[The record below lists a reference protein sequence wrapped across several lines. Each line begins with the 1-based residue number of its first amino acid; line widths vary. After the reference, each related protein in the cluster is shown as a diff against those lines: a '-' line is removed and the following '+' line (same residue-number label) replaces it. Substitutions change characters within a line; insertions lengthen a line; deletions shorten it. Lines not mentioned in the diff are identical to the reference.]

1 MKNIFK
7 HILLPT
13 ALLIGT
19 SSILTSISL
28 SFNSSNT
35 NESSSYY
42 NSLGRKLIKNQ
53 DTIVLLNK
61 SSSKEDLFKELND
74 NNISY
79 DFVESYEGIIHGVR
93 LDINSNNTSK
103 LKSLT
108 SVLSVDVNN
117 YYTISSNS
125 FDVENNV
132 EEIYKTP
139 LDNDSIKDMNVPS
152 SSVTNDGEGVL
163 VAILDDSFN
172 IHHEAFKDLDSSID
186 IKVSKSN
193 VDSIVKSSDFEADLT
208 NLNYYLNRKIP
219 YYHDYGGTLNKT
231 TYEPIKE
238 DDDLMYS
245 SGVHGSH
252 VASILGAN
260 GTFKGVAPNAQLAL
274 MKVGGEVPGLSGD
287 NILSDDAIFKAL
299 NDAYYLGAD
308 IVSCSFGTD
317 LDESSLTEDE
327 NAQILISRL
336 KENGTEVNFASG
348 NNGKGNFN
356 TFESY
361 RYDNVSNVEN
371 GSLGGYNV
379 LEGVTSVAST
389 NLTSDNFVTSDI
401 STVSGIKIYGYDEI
415 TSSLLN
421 YNSEPKM
428 MRSLLDNDETVGK
441 FEYVIVP
448 GVGDSSDYNDVDVT
462 GKIVL
467 VKRGDI
473 DLVSKIKNAK
483 SHGAIGI
490 IIANQEGLGSL
501 INYDL
506 QGNKSDD
513 LIPTY
518 SISYESYQT
527 LLNQEEKAIYI
538 TKSLASD
545 FSSEG
550 SSQLLD
556 INPQISA
563 PGQNIAGIS
572 ASNNG
577 VTTNNEYRYLSG
589 TSMATPNFSGAE
601 ALILSSQDFK
611 DENAEKEFK
620 DTLLNRIMSTADP
633 IKQANGSYVSVRKVG
648 AGEVDVSDAIKTKI
662 YLEDPLTHESAIE
675 LKNNPEISEGHVKFD
690 INIVN
695 KENLTGK
702 YTLNLSL
709 GTPTIT
715 YVDSENSNGFLK
727 GEKVQDS
734 FYTKE
739 VISDSLKV
747 NLDGNKNQTISIDYQ
762 LDKSTLDSIL
772 EDFPNGTYLE
782 GYVTLN
788 NDTNNANL
796 VDLSI
801 PVLGFLGDYHK
812 EDVIEPYNF
821 EKEYYG
827 DNKVYSSDMLN
838 NFGETLGFKAM
849 NFGSFMGVTNLGLD
863 QIDMESVIL
872 NEKSIDDLFI
882 PINYSYDENE
892 DKFILYAGNIGSADT
907 LYIQNFVNRSVK
919 TNEITLTSLDTN
931 QVVLTDHMFDTMVSE
946 EDDYSLVKS
955 KASVNLVNN
964 GIFADFAYTII
975 PLKDKESGNYFEDGT
990 YSLKF
995 TYTLYDDY
1003 TYTKEYILEIDSTTK
1018 DVTFKDVYFDS
1029 KSLVITSNKDE
1040 ISNVRI
1046 NGITLNKTKLDN
1058 GDYQFGFTSE
1068 DMLDLSNN
1076 NISYPSF
1083 NDNIFANSYIEIL
1096 GKSYG
1101 KLVGKVTLNGNAIVF
1116 NKSLKENEEVYL
1128 DKSRYSSYNGN
1139 KNIEAYTLSITDR
1152 FGMYKNLDKTNPY
1165 YVTLSLDER
1174 YIEAS
1179 VDVYNLSDQNSINNS
1194 NNLSLISS
1202 SKDNLSL
1209 SFTLDST
1216 SNVKSSLY
1224 YDFLLSYSGNIESDI
1239 NLPLVIG
1246 LSVVGGLIVI
1256 GLVIT
1261 FIIVMKEK
1269 KEER

>member
-35 NESSSYY
+35 SESSSYY

-61 SSSKEDLFKELND
+61 SSNKEDLFKELND

-93 LDINSNNTSK
+93 LNINSNNTSK
-103 LKSLT
+103 LKSLS
-108 SVLSVDVNN
+108 SVLSVDENS

-186 IKVSKSN
+186 VKVSKSN

-361 RYDNVSNVEN
+361 RYDNVNNVEN

-379 LEGVTSVAST
+379 LDGVTSVAST
-389 NLTSDNFVTSDI
+389 NLTSDNSVTSDV

-448 GVGDSSDYNDVDVT
+448 GVGDNSDYNDVDVT
-462 GKIVL
+462 GKVAL

-506 QGNKSDD
+506 QGNRSDD

-518 SISYESYQT
+518 SISYESYET

-611 DENAEKEFK
+611 DENEEKEFK

-695 KENLTGK
+695 KENLTGN

-739 VISDSLKV
+739 VISDSFKV
-747 NLDGNKNQTISIDYQ
+747 NLDGNENQTISIDYQ

-796 VDLSI
+796 ADLSI

-849 NFGSFMGVTNLGLD
+849 NFGSFMGVTNLSLD

-931 QVVLTDHMFDTMVSE
+931 KVVLTDHMFDTMVSE
-946 EDDYSLVKS
+946 ENDYSLVKS

-995 TYTLYDDY
+995 TYTLFDDY
-1003 TYTKEYILEIDSTTK
+1003 TYTKEYILEIDSEVNDVELAEIYYDTK
-1018 DVTFKDVYFDS
+1018 TLTIVSSKDD
-1029 KSLVITSNKDE
+1029 IAQ
-1040 ISNVRI
+1040 VRV
-1046 NGITLNKTKLDN
+1046 NGEVLTKTELDN
-1058 GDYQFGFTSE
+1058 GSFSFTLNLNE
-1068 DMLDLSNN
+1068 IVL
-1076 NISYPSF
+1076 PGF
-1083 NDNIFANSYIEIL
+1083 NDLFNSYNDLFIEVI
-1096 GKSYG
+1096 GKNYG
-1101 KLVGKVTLNGNAIVF
+1101 VLYGRSVSNLNALVF
-1116 NKSLKENEEVYL
+1116 NKNINETDVVYL
-1128 DKSRYSSYNGN
+1128 DSINYGLYNGN
-1139 KNIEAYTLSITDR
+1139 KNTLGYSLSITNR
-1152 FGMYKNLDKTNPY
+1152 VGMYQKLDKESPY
-1165 YVTLSLDER
+1165 IVVLSLDDR
-1174 YIEAS
+1174 YINADS
-1179 VDVYNLSDQNSINNS
+1179 MVYSLSDENG
-1194 NNLSLISS
+1194 SS
-1202 SKDNLSL
+1202 SNLTSL
-1209 SFTLDST
+1209 S
-1216 SNVKSSLY
+1216 SNKDGSSLTFTFDNSKNIKSANS
-1224 YDFLLSYSGNIESDI
+1224 YDFLVTFSGDIKSDI

-1256 GLVIT
+1256 GLIVT
-1261 FIIVMKEK
+1261 FIVVMKDK
-1269 KEER
+1269 KNNND